1 MNNKF
6 LKTLIFVFFILLI
19 FTPQIYAGD
28 SGSIA
33 VTVTI
38 KEVIPQAGVTIRV
51 VPKSRRVRPADTVS
65 LRATVRNMG
74 DGNDSFALTA
84 SSSLGW
90 KVEFPQGDTVGPI
103 EPGRR
108 EIVPVRVIV
117 PPDAVSGQKDTVTIA
132 VTSQFNPSVS
142 DSSSSTIIVR

>member
-6 LKTLIFVFFILLI
+6 LKTLTYVFFILLI

-65 LRATVRNMG
+65 LRAMVRNTG
-74 DGNDSFALTA
+74 DGNDYFTLVPF
-84 SSSLGW
+84 SSLGW
-90 KVEFPQGDTVGPI
+90 SVEFPQGDTVGPV

-108 EIVPVRVIV
+108 VIVPVRVIV
-117 PPDAVSGQKDTVTIA
+117 PPDAERGDINTLTITA
-132 VTSQFNPSVS
+132 FSQFDPSVS
-142 DSSSSTIIVR
+142 ASFLSTITIR